1 MNVMRT
7 WRAGLADLAIVLLAW
22 SLAFVLRFESLDRIP
37 SEHASQYVRY
47 LALLPLLRVSLFGAF
62 GLYRQVWRYVGLGDV
77 AAMVQAVLAGT
88 AILALVDLLLDDRL
102 PRSVLAL
109 EGLLTL
115 GGLAGLRF
123 LSRAW
128 AERRARPGAQAVRT
142 VVVGAGDAGE
152 LLVRDM
158 RRHPDRGFAPVAFLD
173 DDPAKLGRSI
183 HGVPVLGGRAEM
195 GEVARRV
202 GATLVVV
209 AMPGAE
215 AAVRRSVVRRA
226 VELGLDVKTLPG
238 LGDLLQDG
246 AVTTEAIREVPLEDL
261 LGREVTVTDEALLA
275 TLTGKRVLVTGAGGS
290 IGSELCRQLAARAPS
305 LMVLL
310 GHGENSLYHVE
321 SELRARYP
329 ALALETVVADVRDD
343 AAVRAVLSRTRPDL
357 VVHAAA
363 HKHVPLMEANV
374 VEAAAN
380 NVLGTGVLAR
390 ASRDMGVA
398 RFVLVSTDKA
408 VRPTSVM
415 GMTKRA
421 AERLIQDLAARDAG
435 KTVFLAVRFGNVL
448 GSRGSVVPL
457 FQRQIR
463 DGGPITVTH
472 PEMRRYFMTIPEAVT
487 LILQAAVL
495 GQGGEILL
503 LEMGAPVR
511 ILDLARRLVRL
522 SGLPEDAVPIRF
534 TGVRPGEKLF
544 EELSVSDETA
554 RPTDH
559 PQVFA
564 LRAAHPPGAEVWN
577 RWLAD
582 LKQATGVQ
590 DAARV
595 RTLLQEACEGSGAT
609 DRETAPLDGG
619 ADDATRSPA

>member
-1 MNVMRT
+1 V
-7 WRAGLADLAIVLLAW
+7 
-22 SLAFVLRFESLDRIP
+22 
-37 SEHASQYVRY
+37 
-47 LALLPLLRVSLFGAF
+47 
-62 GLYRQVWRYVGLGDV
+62 
-77 AAMVQAVLAGT
+77 
-88 AILALVDLLLDDRL
+88 LALV
-102 PRSVLAL
+102 
-109 EGLLTL
+109 GLRTL

-128 AERRARPGAQAVRT
+128 TERRARPGAQAVRT

-173 DDPAKLGRSI
+173 DDPSKLGRSI
-183 HGVPVLGGRAEM
+183 HGVPVLGGRADM

-202 GATLVVV
+202 GATLFVV

-246 AVTTEAIREVPLEDL
+246 SVTTEAIREVPLEDL

-290 IGSELCRQLAARAPS
+290 IGSELCRQLAARTPS

-343 AAVRAVLSRTRPDL
+343 AASRAVLGRTRPDL

-390 ASRDMGVA
+390 ASRDLGVA

-421 AERLIQDLAARDAG
+421 SERLIQDLAARDAG

-463 DGGPITVTH
+463 EGGPLTVTH

-487 LILQAAVL
+487 LVLQAAAL

-554 RPTDH
+554 RPTGH

-564 LRAAHPPGAEVWN
+564 LRAAHPPEAEAWD

-582 LKQATGVQ
+582 LKQATCAQ

-595 RTLLQEACEGSGAT
+595 RTLLQDACEGTGAT
-609 DRETAPLDGG
+609 DRETAPLEGG

>member
-1 MNVMRT
+1 MRMMRT

-37 SEHASQYVRY
+37 PEHASQYVRY
-47 LALLPLLRVSLFGAF
+47 LALLPLLRVALFGAF

-88 AILALVDLLLDDRL
+88 AVLALVDLLLDDRL

-115 GGLAGLRF
+115 GGLAGMRF
-123 LSRAW
+123 VSRAW
-128 AERRARPGAQAVRT
+128 AERRARPGAEAIRT
-142 VVVGAGDAGE
+142 LVVGAGDAGE

-158 RRHPDRGFAPVAFLD
+158 RRHPERGFAPVGFLD

-183 HGVPVLGGRAEM
+183 HGVPVLGGRSEM
-195 GEVARRV
+195 GPVAQRT
-202 GATLVVV
+202 AAKLVVV
-209 AMPGAE
+209 AMPGAD
-215 AAVRRSVVRRA
+215 AAVRRSAVRRA
-226 VELGLDVKTLPG
+226 VDLGLEVKTLPA
-238 LGDLLQDG
+238 LGDLLKDG

-290 IGSELCRQLAARAPS
+290 IGSELCRQLAARGPS

-321 SELRARYP
+321 AELRVRHP
-329 ALALETVVADVRDD
+329 DLALETVVADVRDD
-343 AAVRAVLSRTRPDL
+343 AAVRAVLGRTRPDL

-390 ASRDMGVA
+390 ACRDLGVG

-421 AERLIQDLAARDAG
+421 AERLVQDLAARDPG
-435 KTVFLAVRFGNVL
+435 QTVFLAVRFGNVL

-487 LILQAAVL
+487 LVLQAAAL
-495 GQGGEILL
+495 GHGGEILL

-511 ILDLARRLVRL
+511 IVDLARRLVRL

-544 EELSVSDETA
+544 EELSVSDEIA
-554 RPTDH
+554 RPTGH

-564 LRAAHPPGAEVWN
+564 LRTTNPPEAAAWATWVGS
-577 RWLAD
+577 LQ
-582 LKQATGVQ
+582 QAVAAQ
-590 DAARV
+590 DPVRV
-595 RTLLQEACEGSGAT
+595 RVLLQEACEGGGTA